1 MAVISSGNHPKLLW
15 PGIKRIW
22 GTDYT
27 QRPKEWSEFLD
38 QMESD
43 GSYEE
48 DVETTGFGL
57 APVKSEG
64 SAVTYDS
71 HAQGVVTRYTNVAYA
86 LGYIV
91 TKEEIADDK
100 YPKVAAARTKSLA
113 FSIRT
118 TEETVGANLLN
129 RGFTS
134 GYTFGD
140 TKKLFAT
147 DHPTLDGTQS
157 NTQATAAD
165 FSEAALEDMLI
176 QINNAKNTRGFP
188 IGIIAKKL
196 IIPPNLMFDV
206 ERVLKSTNRPDT
218 PNNDVNA
225 NRSMGMLPGGYAVN
239 HYLTDTDA
247 WFVKT
252 DCPNGWTRYNRV
264 NAEFTKDN
272 DFDTENEKA
281 KAYIRFSVGSTDFRG
296 GYGSPGA

>member
-1 MAVISSGNHPKLLW
+1 MAVISSGNHPKLMW
-15 PGIKRIW
+15 PGLKRIW
-22 GTDYT
+22 GTDYD
-27 QRPKEWSEFLD
+27 QHPKEWSGFLD
-38 QMESD
+38 QMDSD

-48 DVETTGFGL
+48 DLETTGFGL
-57 APVKSEG
+57 VPVKAEG
-64 SAVTYDS
+64 SATTYDS
-71 HAQGVVTRYTNVAYA
+71 HAQGVVTRYTNVSYG

-91 TKEEIADDK
+91 TKEEISDNK
-100 YPKVAAARTKSLA
+100 YPKFSASRTKSLA
-113 FSIRT
+113 FSTRT

-129 RGFTS
+129 RGFNTS
-134 GYTFGD
+134 YTFGD
-140 TKKLFAT
+140 GKAFFRT

-206 ERVLKSTNRPDT
+206 ERVLKSTQRVDT
-218 PNNDVNA
+218 PNNDINA
-225 NRSMGMLPGGYAVN
+225 NRSMGMLPDGYAVN

-252 DCPNGWTRYNRV
+252 NCPNGMTRFNRE
-264 NAEFTKDN
+264 AAQFTKDN

-281 KAYIRFSVGSTDFRG
+281 KVYIRFAVGMTDFRG

>member
-1 MAVISSGNHPKLLW
+1 MAVITSGNHPKLLW
-15 PGIKRIW
+15 PGLKRIW
-22 GTDYT
+22 GTDYVMH
-27 QRPKEWSEFLD
+27 PKEWPEFLD

-48 DVETTGFGL
+48 DLETTGFGL
-57 APVKSEG
+57 APVKAEG
-64 SAVTYDS
+64 AATSYDS
-71 HAQGVVTRYTNVAYA
+71 HAQGATTRYTNVAYA
-86 LGYIV
+86 LGAIV
-91 TKEEIADDK
+91 TKEEIADNK
-100 YPKVAAARTKSLA
+100 YPKFSASRTKSLA
-113 FSIRT
+113 FSVRT
-118 TEETVGANLLN
+118 TEEIVGANLLN
-129 RGFTS
+129 RGFTA

-140 TKKLFAT
+140 GKKLFVT

-188 IGIIAKKL
+188 MGIIAKKL

-218 PNNDVNA
+218 PNNDINA
-225 NRSMGMLPGGYAVN
+225 TRSMGLLPDGYVVN

-252 DCPNGWTRYNRV
+252 NCPNGWTRFNRES
-264 NAEFTKDN
+264 AQFTKDN
-272 DFDTENEKA
+272 DFDTENEKM
-281 KAYIRFSVGSTDFRG
+281 KVYIRFSVGSTDFRG

>member
-1 MAVISSGNHPKLLW
+1 MAIITTGAHPKLQW

-22 GTDYT
+22 GTDYD
-27 QRPKEWSEFLD
+27 QHPKEWSEFLN

-48 DVETTGFGL
+48 DLETTGFGL

-64 SAVTYDS
+64 SSVSYDS
-71 HAQGVVTRYTNVAYA
+71 HQQGAVTRYTNVAYA

-91 TKEEIADDK
+91 TKEEIADNK
-100 YPKVAAARTKSLA
+100 YPKVGAARTKSLA
-113 FSIRT
+113 FSVRT
-118 TEETVGANLLN
+118 TEEIVGANLLN
-129 RGFTS
+129 RAFNS
-134 GYTFGD
+134 SYTFGD
-140 TKKLFAT
+140 GKKLMAT

-188 IGIIAKKL
+188 IGITARKL
-196 IIPPNLMFDV
+196 VVPPNLMFDV
-206 ERVLKSTNRPDT
+206 QRVLKSTGRVDT
-218 PNNDVNA
+218 ANNDINA
-225 NRSMGMLPGGYAVN
+225 LRSMNLLPDGFAVN

-281 KAYIRFSVGSTDFRG
+281 KAYIRFAVGSTDFRG